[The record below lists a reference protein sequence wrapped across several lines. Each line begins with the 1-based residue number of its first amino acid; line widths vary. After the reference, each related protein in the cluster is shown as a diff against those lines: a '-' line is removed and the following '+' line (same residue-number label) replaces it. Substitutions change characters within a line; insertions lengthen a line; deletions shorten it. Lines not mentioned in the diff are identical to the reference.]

1 MRDPGE
7 IVDLLYSH
15 CFGESGTVLDMLTEQ
30 FSSMKMGNNESPN
43 MYAARLDLLI
53 KQIEQAGGTTSD
65 TEAASRFRGGLPNT
79 QAWATFTSQCDSYR
93 AINDRSMSYAEI
105 RRAAQLYYPSARKL
119 QSQNAQAFALMLR
132 PHNNKRNHYQRRN
145 NNQPRPQGN
154 NQAPRP
160 PNNNHGQRFRPPNN
174 SHRPFH
180 NNNHNQNRQQKRQP
194 PSPCMHCNGN
204 HWHNECPRLNN
215 NNGKHKL
222 FAVSATCLSSSL
234 TAETAATTS

>member
-1 MRDPGE
+1 MGSSKDTPTIHQLREPHDWPLWSARLASRLAQKGGTKAIPHFPGDKVKGTNGEITTIKSVAAITATVPADTKTTAYGYLTESIHNDLIPLIDGMRDPGE
-7 IVDLLYSH
+7 IVDLLYTH

-119 QSQNAQAFALMLR
+119 QSQNAQAFALMPR
-132 PHNNKRNHYQRRN
+132 PYNNKRNHY
-145 NNQPRPQGN
+145 
-154 NQAPRP
+154 
-160 PNNNHGQRFRPPNN
+160 
-174 SHRPFH
+174 
-180 NNNHNQNRQQKRQP
+180 
-194 PSPCMHCNGN
+194 
-204 HWHNECPRLNN
+204 
-215 NNGKHKL
+215 
-222 FAVSATCLSSSL
+222 
-234 TAETAATTS
+234 